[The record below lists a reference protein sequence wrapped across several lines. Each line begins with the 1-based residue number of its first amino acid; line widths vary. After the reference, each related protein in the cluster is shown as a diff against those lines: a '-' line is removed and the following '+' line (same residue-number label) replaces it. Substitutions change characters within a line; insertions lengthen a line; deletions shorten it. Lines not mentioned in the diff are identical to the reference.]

1 MMPLNS
7 KLLLCTLLWSVLC
20 AFPLKAQEPSN
31 PPSSNIPVS
40 VSYSDDPAI
49 PLAVED
55 KFALYLKRTY
65 GPGALLKSGA
75 MAGISQARNRP
86 VEWGQGW
93 DAYGARF
100 RSSMGQRAVSNS
112 ISFGVGALRG
122 EDPRYFPSGQ
132 SSTSARIGSALAQ
145 TFVVHTDQ
153 GGRTVAIGRI
163 AGAFGGGFVS
173 RTWQPEG
180 HGIIW
185 PGFQRG
191 AMSLTSGAVSNIIR
205 EFWPDV
211 RKRLHH

>member
-1 MMPLNS
+1 MKPLSS
-7 KLLLCTLLWSVLC
+7 KLLLCSLLWSVLC
-20 AFPLKAQEPSN
+20 VLPLRAQEPSN
-31 PPSSNIPVS
+31 PPSSNFPVS
-40 VSYSDDPAI
+40 VSYPDDPSL
-49 PLAVED
+49 PLALED

-100 RSSMGQRAVSNS
+100 GSSMGHRAVSNS
-112 ISFGVGALRG
+112 ISLGVGALRG

-132 SSTSARIGSALAQ
+132 SSALARIESALAQ
-145 TFVVHTDQ
+145 TFVVHTDH
-153 GGRTVAIGRI
+153 GGRTAAIGRI

-173 RTWQPEG
+173 RTWKPEG
-180 HGIIW
+180 YGIIR
-185 PGFQRG
+185 PGLQSG
-191 AMSLTSGAVSNIIR
+191 AISLASGAVSDIIR

-211 RKRLHH
+211 KKHLHH